1 MKLRRTP
8 SATSQAGGLTPL
20 NEQDLAQVAGGVD
33 PRLLGFVQRGGQ
45 WVWNNRGEISLQ
57 ARAFVTLV
65 RMGKVPGSDRSAW
78 QNPFAGRPF

>member
-1 MKLRRTP
+1 MKLRPTP

-20 NEQDLAQVAGGVD
+20 TEQELAQVAGGAHPVV
-33 PRLLGFVQRGGQ
+33 REFVKRGGQ
-45 WVWNNRGEISLQ
+45 WVWNNRGEVSLQ

-65 RMGKVPGSDRSAW
+65 RMGRVPGVDRSAW